1 MSRTASI
8 CLLMLLAMMLG
19 GCDQL
24 KSWFAGKPAIAF
36 APYGDDYASKPD
48 FAQVDYQYPIPL
60 KELTKVTPR
69 YLASLDQEQLD
80 QLYARLGSGPIPDG
94 PFDGEIIFPR
104 GSSGKLRAAEI
115 VGGLAGLGVNF
126 KGRML
131 ETAGEALW
139 KGKVFYR
146 DQKIL
151 RNRIQDLAVLR
162 PVIGPGDIQK
172 IDVDGKD
179 AWLLFPAKLYCG
191 QSLIDSRRE
200 SIIIDYAFTD
210 ELPGYRERP
219 DFLAGRRGLRVR
231 DEIRMVRPGL
241 YLGRAYMD
249 HAFVLDFVLYNKRL
263 DQAGRAEFE
272 TGQVKDECWS
282 GTQKRIVVRQ
292 AHHDRNQQLAIRPEP
307 VEGRVQRFND

>member
-1 MSRTASI
+1 MKTA
-8 CLLMLLAMMLG
+8 LLLITLAITSLS
-19 GCDQL
+19 GCE
-24 KSWFAGKPAIAF
+24 KIGSWFAGKPDIAF
-36 APYGDDYASKPD
+36 APYSAEYSSKPD
-48 FAQVDYQYPIPL
+48 LAQVEYEYPIPL
-60 KELTKVTPR
+60 KELVKITPQ
-69 YLASLDQEQLD
+69 YLAGLEQEQLD

-94 PFDGEIIFPR
+94 PFDGEIVFPR

-115 VGGLAGLGVNF
+115 VGGLKGLGVNV

-146 DQKIL
+146 NEKVL
-151 RNRIQDLAVLR
+151 RNRIEDLAVLR
-162 PVIGPGDIQK
+162 PVIGPGDIPK

-210 ELPGYRERP
+210 EIKGYREKP

-249 HAFVLDFVLYNKRL
+249 HAFILNFVLYSKAL
-263 DQAGRAEFE
+263 DKAGRAEFE
-272 TGQVKDECWS
+272 TGQVKDDCWS
-282 GTQKRIVVRQ
+282 GTQKRVV
-292 AHHDRNQQLAIRPEP
+292 AAN
-307 VEGRVQRFND
+307 

>member
-1 MSRTASI
+1 MKTRT
-8 CLLMLLAMMLG
+8 LLLIAVLVFPVS
-19 GCDQL
+19 GCDRI
-24 KSWFAGKPAIAF
+24 SGWFAGKPDIAF
-36 APYGDDYASKPD
+36 APYGDDYAGKPD
-48 FAQVDYQYPIPL
+48 FAQVEYEYPIAPE
-60 KELTKVTPR
+60 ELAKVTPK
-69 YLASLDQEQLD
+69 YLAGLNQEELD

-115 VGGLAGLGVNF
+115 IGGLKGLGVNF
-126 KGRML
+126 KGKML

-146 DQKIL
+146 NDKVL
-151 RNRIQDLAVLR
+151 RNRIEDLAVLR
-162 PVIGPGDIQK
+162 PVIGSGDIPR
-172 IDVDGKD
+172 IEVDGRD

-210 ELPGYRERP
+210 EIAGYREKP
-219 DFLAGRRGLRVR
+219 DFLAGRRGLKVR

-249 HAFVLDFVLYNKRL
+249 HAFILNFVLYNKDL
-263 DQAGRAEFE
+263 DKAGRDDFKA
-272 TGQVKDECWS
+272 GAVRDDCWG
-282 GTQKRIVVRQ
+282 GTQQ
-292 AHHDRNQQLAIRPEP
+292 
-307 VEGRVQRFND
+307 RVLTMR